1 MAQFVYTMHRVGKVV
16 PPKRHILKNISL
28 SFFPGAKIG
37 VLGLNGAGKS
47 TLLRIMAGIDTDI
60 EGEARPQPGI
70 KIGYLPQEPQLN
82 PEHTVRESVEEAVS
96 EVVNALKG
104 LDEVYA
110 KYAEPD
116 ADFDKLAAQQ
126 GKYEEI
132 IQAHDGH
139 NLNVQLERAADALRL
154 PVRADF
160 PDIAVHFAFRL
171 DDRAVFLAR
180 EPVEAPEGWR
190 YVPSVTYRDAEP
202 RETAFAC
209 ATGESLQRWYAANR
223 FCGRC
228 GALMTENPAERA
240 MTCPVCHKNVYP
252 RINPAVI
259 VAVLD
264 HGRLLMTK
272 YANRPLIRRYA
283 LIAGFCEIGES
294 FEDTVRREVMEEVG
308 LRVKNLRFYKSQPWV
323 LTDSLLLGFFC
334 DVDGDPTP
342 VLRDGEL
349 ALAEWHTPEDVPADY
364 SRISLTGEMI
374 EQFRLG
380 KL

>member
-1 MAQFVYTMHRVGKVV
+1 MSIR
-16 PPKRHILKNISL
+16 
-28 SFFPGAKIG
+28 
-37 VLGLNGAGKS
+37 
-47 TLLRIMAGIDTDI
+47 
-60 EGEARPQPGI
+60 
-70 KIGYLPQEPQLN
+70 
-82 PEHTVRESVEEAVS
+82 EAVS
-96 EVVNALKG
+96 ADVPAML
-104 LDEVYA
+104 A
-110 KYAEPD
+110 IYAEYVTQTAVSFEYEVPSE
-116 ADFDKLAAQQ
+116 AEFTRRLAEHNTV
-126 GKYEEI
+126 YPWLVWEEDDRVLGYCY
-132 IQAHDGH
+132 AGRAF
-139 NLNVQLERAADALRL
+139 ERAAYAWNAEISCYLAHEAQHRGIGRQLYARIEELLRRQGCRK
-154 PVRADF
+154 VF
-160 PDIAVHFAFRL
+160 AVVTSANEPSLAFHRSIGYRDAFRL

-374 EQFRLG
+374 DRFREG
-380 KL
+380 RIPK

>member
-1 MAQFVYTMHRVGKVV
+1 
-16 PPKRHILKNISL
+16 
-28 SFFPGAKIG
+28 
-37 VLGLNGAGKS
+37 
-47 TLLRIMAGIDTDI
+47 
-60 EGEARPQPGI
+60 
-70 KIGYLPQEPQLN
+70 
-82 PEHTVRESVEEAVS
+82 
-96 EVVNALKG
+96 
-104 LDEVYA
+104 
-110 KYAEPD
+110 
-116 ADFDKLAAQQ
+116 
-126 GKYEEI
+126 
-132 IQAHDGH
+132 
-139 NLNVQLERAADALRL
+139 
-154 PVRADF
+154 
-160 PDIAVHFAFRL
+160 
-171 DDRAVFLAR
+171 
-180 EPVEAPEGWR
+180 
-190 YVPSVTYRDAEP
+190 
-202 RETAFAC
+202 
-209 ATGESLQRWYAANR
+209 
-223 FCGRC
+223 
-228 GALMTENPAERA
+228 MTENPAERA

-308 LRVKNLRFYKSQPWV
+308 LCIKNLRFYKSQPWV

-374 EQFRLG
+374 DRFREG
-380 KL
+380 RIPG

>member
-1 MAQFVYTMHRVGKVV
+1 MIQDIFPHVYHNEMKWKIPDQEDFVLCYGKE
-16 PPKRHILKNISL
+16 HILYCKAADDRIDL
-28 SFFPGAKIG
+28 PRVAD
-37 VLGLNGAGKS
+37 LPA
-47 TLLRIMAGIDTDI
+47 LREQLQYLFSID
-60 EGEARPQPGI
+60 
-70 KIGYLPQEPQLN
+70 
-82 PEHTVRESVEEAVS
+82 
-96 EVVNALKG
+96 
-104 LDEVYA
+104 
-110 KYAEPD
+110 
-116 ADFDKLAAQQ
+116 
-126 GKYEEI
+126 
-132 IQAHDGH
+132 
-139 NLNVQLERAADALRL
+139 ERAYY
-154 PVRADF
+154 
-160 PDIAVHFAFRL
+160 
-171 DDRAVFLAR
+171 LA
-180 EPVEAPEGWR
+180 ESEAAPGEGWEALPTGKLR
-190 YVPSVTYRDAEP
+190 SLP
-202 RETAFAC
+202 RRTRIFA
-209 ATGESLQRWYAANR
+209 AAAGESLYRWYSSQR

-374 EQFRLG
+374 DRFREG
-380 KL
+380 RIPK